1 MIKPLYSEVSAI
13 HVTWSHI
20 YTGIQCAGVGI
31 MCACINYRYVT
42 FQGIIPAANCTIC
55 FDIDQSI
62 LAA

>member
-1 MIKPLYSEVSAI
+1 MIKPLYSEVSAT

-31 MCACINYRYVT
+31 MCACIYLYY
-42 FQGIIPAANCTIC
+42 ILDMIPAANYTIW